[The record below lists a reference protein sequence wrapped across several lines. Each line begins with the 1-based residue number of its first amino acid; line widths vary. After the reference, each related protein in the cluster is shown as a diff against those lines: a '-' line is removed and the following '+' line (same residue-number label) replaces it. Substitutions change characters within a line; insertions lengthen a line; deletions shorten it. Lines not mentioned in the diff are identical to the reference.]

1 MKYKECIIKII
12 IIITIIKLINS
23 EDNNKKLPIICGI
36 QKCDSLGGF
45 CSKYINCT
53 CHKGYDTL
61 FKINDLKCNY
71 KMYSKFKAG
80 ILEFFFGFGIGH
92 FYSLRY
98 HFAEFKL
105 SLYLFLI
112 LCCFFSIYQIKEI
125 FNENEVNDYPK
136 TSICVLFSIGLFI
149 FLLIW
154 QFIDCILFWAGFYL
168 DGNQMKM
175 Y

>member
-1 MKYKECIIKII
+1 MKYNNFQINIILII
-12 IIITIIKLINS
+12 RLLKLINS
-23 EDNNKKLPIICGI
+23 QNKDFQIICGLE
-36 QKCDSLGGF
+36 KCDLKGGK
-45 CSKYINCT
+45 CSINLNCT
-53 CHKGYDTL
+53 CNKGYDT
-61 FKINDLKCNY
+61 FYKYNDLKCNY
-71 KMYSKFKAG
+71 KKISKFKAG

-154 QFIDCILFWAGFYL
+154 QFIDYLLFFFGFYL
-168 DGNQMKM
+168 DGNNIKM
-175 Y
+175 N